1 MQRNP
6 FTITLLLLAFAAVIL
21 VGNLR
26 AELAVNFSTAR
37 EQARQLDLAD
47 AGYLSR
53 NRGLAF
59 ENQVQSQW
67 EASGYRVLRT
77 KSPNNMG
84 VDRIATRNG
93 KVFFIQAK
101 AYQSVRAGAVGGLL
115 DALEFYGGDPD
126 IRIPYLQAS
135 DRSYV
140 VSIPKDK
147 YAKGVENRLI
157 GQNGT
162 PSPELIQLAKS
173 AKNAKANASGPKA
186 VRYRAVAGY
195 EQKILAKARFNPG
208 PVAYEEISS
217 SAINRNPRAKVGLIA
232 EEGAPSGLQT
242 ARRWIR
248 RGGVVVLVGT
258 EAYYIQGFASGKLSN
273 REFITAQSAIVGG
286 GLGGWGGAAAGALIG
301 TIVVGGPEDPFVV
314 IAAPAGALVG
324 GLAGGFGGANLGQMA
339 ASGYYGRL
347 DEDQKHRVEEFI
359 YEQYGV
365 RQ

>member
-1 MQRNP
+1 
-6 FTITLLLLAFAAVIL
+6 
-21 VGNLR
+21 
-26 AELAVNFSTAR
+26 
-37 EQARQLDLAD
+37 
-47 AGYLSR
+47 
-53 NRGLAF
+53 
-59 ENQVQSQW
+59 
-67 EASGYRVLRT
+67 
-77 KSPNNMG
+77 
-84 VDRIATRNG
+84 
-93 KVFFIQAK
+93 
-101 AYQSVRAGAVGGLL
+101 
-115 DALEFYGGDPD
+115 
-126 IRIPYLQAS
+126 
-135 DRSYV
+135 
-140 VSIPKDK
+140 
-147 YAKGVENRLI
+147 
-157 GQNGT
+157 
-162 PSPELIQLAKS
+162 
-173 AKNAKANASGPKA
+173 
-186 VRYRAVAGY
+186 
-195 EQKILAKARFNPG
+195 
-208 PVAYEEISS
+208 
-217 SAINRNPRAKVGLIA
+217 
-232 EEGAPSGLQT
+232 LQT